1 MRPHQSRLSSVNLEM
16 LANVEMLVTVA
27 AAALGERRV
36 FLRFVKAK

>member
-1 MRPHQSRLSSVNLEM
+1 MRPHQSRLSSVNL
-16 LANVEMLVTVA
+16 EMLVTVA